1 MSVFFIRCL
10 SSYCRRRWSCVSSP
24 PNSQEC
30 REQALCSFR
39 TSCVARADWVAP
51 YGGEK
56 RDNARAYARAS
67 AVFLFFAFTSS
78 PFGHK
83 LLLNNEIRVKAS
95 PCLPSPFF
103 AFLSSPLPSPQEVVV
118 E

>member
-10 SSYCRRRWSCVSSP
+10 SSYCRRRWSCVLSP
-24 PNSQEC
+24 PNSREC

-56 RDNARAYARAS
+56 RDNARVRARIRRFS
-67 AVFLFFAFTSS
+67 VFCLHLFT
-78 PFGHK
+78 
-83 LLLNNEIRVKAS
+83 IW
-95 PCLPSPFF
+95 
-103 AFLSSPLPSPQEVVV
+103 PQVVV
-118 E
+118 KQ